1 MGYGRGTPPLTAI
14 QLFWIVV
21 LSLIYIFIGTVI
33 FINVLYSNSPTYKI
47 IYLAIQIPLGML
59 ILYLERGNGWVIM
72 LPLASHSV
80 ALFSSREAVIPC
92 VIITLGI
99 AWNTSQLIPN
109 WINFLQS
116 VVVFGSALFFTAV
129 FTDISIRDTRR
140 REEIERLAVKLEEAN
155 RSLRDYAAKVEELA
169 AAQERNR
176 LAREIH
182 DGLGHYLTAM
192 NVQVN
197 LVTALIDQDPEGARL
212 ALTRMQ
218 AMLLEALADVRRS
231 VAALRSEPVL
241 GKNLLEAL
249 EPLIGESCATGLVT
263 ELVVNG
269 EARSLPAAIEL
280 TLYRAV
286 QEGLTNVRKHAQAR
300 RAIVQL
306 DYHPASVSLCIRD
319 DGVGSLLN
327 TGDLD
332 LLKTSF
338 GLFGLRERAQLLSGS
353 LTIHTAPEQGFS
365 LEMNL
370 PTG

>member
-182 DGLGHYLTAM
+182 G
-192 NVQVN
+192 
-197 LVTALIDQDPEGARL
+197 
-212 ALTRMQ
+212 
-218 AMLLEALADVRRS
+218 
-231 VAALRSEPVL
+231 
-241 GKNLLEAL
+241 
-249 EPLIGESCATGLVT
+249 
-263 ELVVNG
+263 
-269 EARSLPAAIEL
+269 
-280 TLYRAV
+280 
-286 QEGLTNVRKHAQAR
+286 
-300 RAIVQL
+300 
-306 DYHPASVSLCIRD
+306 
-319 DGVGSLLN
+319 
-327 TGDLD
+327 
-332 LLKTSF
+332 
-338 GLFGLRERAQLLSGS
+338 
-353 LTIHTAPEQGFS
+353 
-365 LEMNL
+365 
-370 PTG
+370 